1 MEGLRNNLLKRIF
14 ALTLLSV
21 LLLKVCAFSIS
32 YFSASA
38 DAYSIAKNAEENKD
52 KEGEAFDKNKKKLL
66 LYESS
71 ILDTGYL
78 FLSLH
83 SPLPAQPYYLKMGTH
98 PPKSVPTP
106 PPDALS

>member
-21 LLLKVCAFSIS
+21 LVLKVFAFSIS

-38 DAYSIAKNAEENKD
+38 NAFSIEKNVEENKD
-52 KEGEAFDKNKKKLL
+52 KEGESLDKNKKKLL
-66 LYESS
+66 IYDSS
-71 ILDTGYL
+71 VMDTSHL
-78 FLSLH
+78 LLSNH
-83 SPLPAQPYYLKMGTH
+83 FALPTKPYYLHMGTH

-106 PPDALS
+106 PPNPLS